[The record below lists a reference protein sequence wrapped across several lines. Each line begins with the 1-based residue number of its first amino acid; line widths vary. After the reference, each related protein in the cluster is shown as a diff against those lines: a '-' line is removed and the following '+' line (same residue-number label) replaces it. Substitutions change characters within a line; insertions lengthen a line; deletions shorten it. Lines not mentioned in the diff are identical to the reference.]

1 MTCRWLR
8 DICGVVDQFFLVH
21 CPANTTW
28 IIFFCPKTGGG
39 PIWTSFGPVLDQLQ
53 WVMFSAEYQRK
64 VPVGP
69 MDQFFFIKLN

>member
-1 MTCRWLR
+1 MS
-8 DICGVVDQFFLVH
+8 DICGVVDQFFGPLP
-21 CPANTTW
+21 CKYYLDYL
-28 IIFFCPKTGGG
+28 FFCPKTGGG

>member
-1 MTCRWLR
+1 MS
-8 DICGVVDQFFLVH
+8 DICGVVDQFFWSTALQIL
-21 CPANTTW
+21 PGLS
-28 IIFFCPKTGGG
+28 FFCPKTGGG